1 MAYKFTGRIKKLGCE
16 KNNNFC
22 EFYVDNSI
30 IINNEEKGVAYNEK
44 NEFKIVET
52 FEKIDDKIFGIIS
65 GALQERFEIEFDAQ
79 VNPEN
84 QNNSD
89 DNGGKASG
97 NANNPGADDG
107 NNVEDRIIK
116 VTILR

>member
-44 NEFKIVET
+44 NELGVKDF
-52 FEKIDDKIFGIIS
+52 
-65 GALQERFEIEFDAQ
+65 L
-79 VNPEN
+79 
-84 QNNSD
+84 
-89 DNGGKASG
+89 
-97 NANNPGADDG
+97 
-107 NNVEDRIIK
+107 
-116 VTILR
+116 